1 LPKKNGRV
9 KMAATITY
17 LSLCR
22 YLLVFSE
29 RFKYLF
35 LKTFRIWVT
44 KSIDKPKGHTQPQKN
59 LPKKIV
65 ARRITPKTIDGAA
78 AKTSKLRK
86 IAITDAV

>member
-1 LPKKNGRV
+1 
-9 KMAATITY
+9 
-17 LSLCR
+17 
-22 YLLVFSE
+22 
-29 RFKYLF
+29 
-35 LKTFRIWVT
+35 VT
-44 KSIDKPKGHTQPQKN
+44 KSIYKPKGHTQPQKN